1 MNRNTCQE
9 SSCVSRVSTPWT
21 IHGRG
26 AVETIE
32 ISQQKF
38 SSVAECSK
46 AHALPRLPR
55 CYQHSQLF
63 QSRKKKMFTAKRM
76 IVSTKRLAALAA
88 SRLSLPSAAS
98 PDVAARRAE
107 APRLD
112 IDERQ
117 LQQFTNT
124 DFTIINTTTFAAAAS
139 ARSAV
144 INEPAIRRFKVLT
157 AAELA
162 SKKLASSSYVQPLVD
177 LPACRANKRSNY
189 TSSIGSLVCH
199 PKGSS
204 RSVQSCLLDV
214 SKKARYHQGLKCM
227 LRRRLKGKLFE
238 TGQRYERNMSRSVHW
253 NPVERSTVAHWNKLD
268 RQYRNSYT
276 FSLKELRSQANA
288 EKEAD
293 LIVEIATNLE
303 CLKEDL
309 SDHLRVRL
317 EPEPNHCAYYKYLSE
332 FLTLEDA
339 QQFNQDCLEDQAQRI
354 IKAAWTKRAS
364 RIQDLQ
370 VQVIHIEENVE
381 FDSAVEPIVA
391 PTVGPRW
398 KTDLDSSLGKYWE
411 LPERTTRRARKQT
424 RFFSPC

>member
-1 MNRNTCQE
+1 
-9 SSCVSRVSTPWT
+9 V
-21 IHGRG
+21 
-26 AVETIE
+26 
-32 ISQQKF
+32 
-38 SSVAECSK
+38 
-46 AHALPRLPR
+46 
-55 CYQHSQLF
+55 
-63 QSRKKKMFTAKRM
+63 
-76 IVSTKRLAALAA
+76 LAA

-98 PDVAARRAE
+98 PDVAARHAE

-162 SKKLASSSYVQPLVD
+162 SKKLASSSYVQPLIN
-177 LPACRANKRSNY
+177 LPACRANKRSKY

-214 SKKARYHQGLKCM
+214 SKKACCHQGLKCM

-238 TGQRYERNMSRSVHW
+238 TGQRYERNRSRLVHW
-253 NPVERSTVAHWNKLD
+253 NPVDWSSVAHWNRLD
-268 RQYRNSYT
+268 RRYRHLYT
-276 FSLKELRSQANA
+276 FSLKELHSQANA

-309 SDHLRVRL
+309 SDHLCVRL
-317 EPEPNHCAYYKYLSE
+317 EPEPNRCADYKYLSE

-398 KTDLDSSLGKYWE
+398 KKDLDSSLGKYWE

>member
-1 MNRNTCQE
+1 
-9 SSCVSRVSTPWT
+9 
-21 IHGRG
+21 
-26 AVETIE
+26 VETIE
-32 ISQQKF
+32 ISQQEF

-46 AHALPRLPR
+46 AHALPRLPQ

-76 IVSTKRLAALAA
+76 IVSIKRSAALTA

-144 INEPAIRRFKVLT
+144 INEPTIRRFKVLT

-177 LPACRANKRSNY
+177 LPAFRANKRSNS

-214 SKKARYHQGLKCM
+214 SKKARYRQGLKCM

-238 TGQRYERNMSRSVHW
+238 TGRRDERNRSRSVHW
-253 NPVERSTVAHWNKLD
+253 NPVHCSSVAHWNRLD
-268 RQYRNSYT
+268 PQYRNSYT
-276 FSLKELRSQANA
+276 FSLEELRSQANA
-288 EKEAD
+288 EEEAAQ
-293 LIVEIATNLE
+293 IVDIASNLQY
-303 CLKEDL
+303 LKEDL
-309 SDHLRVRL
+309 SNHLRVRL
-317 EPEPNHCAYYKYLSE
+317 ELEPNQRIADWKYLSD

-339 QQFNQDCLEDQAQRI
+339 KQFNQDCLEDQAQRI

-370 VQVIHIEENVE
+370 VQVLHIEENVE

-398 KTDLDSSLGKYWE
+398 KKDLDSSLGKYWE